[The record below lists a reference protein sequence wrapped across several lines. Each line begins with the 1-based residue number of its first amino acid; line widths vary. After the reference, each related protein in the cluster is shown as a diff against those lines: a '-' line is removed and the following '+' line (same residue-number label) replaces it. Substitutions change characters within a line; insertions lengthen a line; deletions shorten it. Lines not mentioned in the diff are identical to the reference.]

1 MLRHPVLRV
10 HNAFPA
16 GPITTPI
23 AFAVIPLHSG
33 CDAPGPQTLALTASI
48 QNTAHELIEIATDPI
63 VNTGYVDRHDNEVVD
78 ECYTEF
84 GATRT
89 NRMGARYNQVL
100 GGDDYLL
107 EEVWSDQAGTCQTA
121 SRRTSVAHI
130 VAPSTATTKPGQRF
144 SVNVSGDPSRARSFQ
159 WQFASP
165 SGTPST
171 VAPKGA
177 TARIH
182 FPSPGRYV
190 LWVTITDAAGNQTTA
205 VRTVKV
211 VGAPV
216 G

>member
-1 MLRHPVLRV
+1 MNRNHIGTSSAWL
-10 HNAFPA
+10 
-16 GPITTPI
+16 
-23 AFAVIPLHSG
+23 
-33 CDAPGPQTLALTASI
+33 
-48 QNTAHELIEIATDPI
+48 
-63 VNTGYVDRHDNEVVD
+63 VN
-78 ECYTEF
+78 
-84 GATRT
+84 
-89 NRMGARYNQVL
+89 GARSV
-100 GGDDYLL
+100 
-107 EEVWSDQAGTCQTA
+107 EVA
-121 SRRTSVAHI
+121 
-130 VAPSTATTKPGQRF
+130 QRF